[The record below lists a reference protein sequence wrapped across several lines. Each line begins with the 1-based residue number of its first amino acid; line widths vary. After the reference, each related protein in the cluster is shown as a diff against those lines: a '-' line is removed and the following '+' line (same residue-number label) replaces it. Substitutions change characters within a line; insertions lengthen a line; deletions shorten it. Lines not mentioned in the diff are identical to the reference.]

1 FQLTA
6 TGSVELAVF
15 DVRGARVAGLVADER
30 DAGEHAVVWDGIDD
44 RGQPV
49 ASGVYLYRLRAAGAD
64 GALQQSSR
72 RMVLVR

>member
-1 FQLTA
+1 M
-6 TGSVELAVF
+6 F
-15 DVRGARVAGLVADER
+15 DVRGARVVGLVADER

-44 RGQPV
+44 RGRPV

-64 GALQQSSR
+64 GALRQSSR